1 MREPAVDDVGLQD
14 PGFEAG
20 QAGFDLGNHPA
31 VDHAPGDQV
40 AATAGRQ
47 TPDQAGGFILVEQD
61 AGGVGQEDELLGL
74 NVPGRRP
81 RRRCRH

>member
-1 MREPAVDDVGLQD
+1 MREPAVDDVGLLD

-40 AATAGRQ
+40 VAPFGSQ

-61 AGGVGQEDELLGL
+61 PGGVGQENQLFSLRW
-74 NVPGRRP
+74 PARRP
-81 RRRCRH
+81 PRRYRH